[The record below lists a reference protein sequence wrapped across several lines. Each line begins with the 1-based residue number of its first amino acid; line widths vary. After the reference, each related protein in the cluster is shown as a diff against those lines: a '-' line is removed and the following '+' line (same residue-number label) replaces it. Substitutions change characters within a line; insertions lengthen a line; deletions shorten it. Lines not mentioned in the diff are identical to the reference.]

1 MSRESDYIAA
11 KRGHGAESGV
21 WQEKGSPEQQW
32 ESSVLDFG
40 GSVLKA
46 LFTRSL
52 QGSSAHTTRDSG
64 IAQAVREGQVEVST
78 WNAVRILV
86 WKGAAG

>member
-1 MSRESDYIAA
+1 
-11 KRGHGAESGV
+11 
-21 WQEKGSPEQQW
+21 
-32 ESSVLDFG
+32 
-40 GSVLKA
+40 LKA

-86 WKGAAG
+86 WKGGGRVTTWAVEARL

>member
-11 KRGHGAESGV
+11 KGGHGAESGV

-46 LFTRSL
+46 LFTSRSRAVL
-52 QGSSAHTTRDSG
+52 PHNSRLGYCSG
-64 IAQAVREGQVEVST
+64 
-78 WNAVRILV
+78 
-86 WKGAAG
+86 GA